1 MQAGK
6 VEAMSKQPHGSL
18 SFRLETPSNQQLI
31 GNTSGGEIAST
42 YLNIMKAVVEN
53 SRHSL
58 YKS

>member
-18 SFRLETPSNQQLI
+18 SFRHGAPSNQQLI
-31 GNTSGGEIAST
+31 SNTSGGEIAST

-53 SRHSL
+53 CR
-58 YKS
+58 

>member
-18 SFRLETPSNQQLI
+18 SFRHGAPSNQELSS
-31 GNTSGGEIAST
+31 NTSGGEIAST

-53 SRHSL
+53 NRHLL
-58 YKS
+58 YKL